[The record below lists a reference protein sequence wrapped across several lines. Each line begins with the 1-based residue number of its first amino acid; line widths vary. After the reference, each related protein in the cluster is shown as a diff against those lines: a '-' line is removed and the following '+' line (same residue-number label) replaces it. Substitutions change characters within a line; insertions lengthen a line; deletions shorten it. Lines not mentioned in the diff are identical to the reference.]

1 LKTLHKALAFCEQ
14 FSLKHQRPD
23 DYYAE
28 MVKTD
33 EHMLKLK
40 DNLLSEQ
47 KRKDER
53 NKQVKERQMKKFAK
67 KVRRPLFSCC
77 CPPSISLSKHCRMMT
92 NLKQWESLRKNTCG
106 GLFF

>member
-1 LKTLHKALAFCEQ
+1 MCEK
-14 FSLKHQRPD
+14 FGVKHQRPD

-47 KRKDER
+47 RRKDER

-67 KVRRPLFSCC
+67 KVRRNRLSPEPCVLF
-77 CPPSISLSKHCRMMT
+77 LSR
-92 NLKQWESLRKNTCG
+92 NIAVV
-106 GLFF
+106 